1 MTRCATSDPGV
12 GPNAARPRR
21 ARGGLA
27 ALLIATVSAMPG
39 TARPAGPPAS
49 VVFWTAGD
57 CSFCKVW
64 KAGDRHDEF
73 QAEAARLGV
82 PLVTLAKPS
91 LRSPDSDYLVPEGA
105 HVPPLSTAPKMLPS
119 FDFLCAGKPVRKRL
133 SGLAEWDSFWRSQLR
148 QLARDCQPA
157 PGS

>member
-1 MTRCATSDPGV
+1 MTRCATSDPGL
-12 GPNAARPRR
+12 RPKATPPRS
-21 ARGGLA
+21 ATGWLA
-27 ALLIATVSAMPG
+27 ALLIVTSLAMPR
-39 TARPAGPPAS
+39 TAAASPPPS

-64 KAGDRHDEF
+64 KTGDRHDEF

-91 LRSPDSDYLVPEGA
+91 LRSPDGDYLVPQGA
-105 HVPPLSTAPKMLPS
+105 IVPPLSTAPKLLPS
-119 FDFLCAGKPVRKRL
+119 FDFVCAGKPVRRRL

-148 QLARDCQPA
+148 QLARDCPPA
-157 PGS
+157 SGS

>member
-1 MTRCATSDPGV
+1 MTLCATSDSALPAE
-12 GPNAARPRR
+12 PARPTR
-21 ARGGLA
+21 ASGWLA
-27 ALLIATVSAMPG
+27 ALLMATLPALPG

-91 LRSPDSDYLVPEGA
+91 LRSPDGDYQVPEGA
-105 HVPPLSTAPKMLPS
+105 VVPPLSTAPKMLPS
-119 FDFLCAGKPVRKRL
+119 FDFLCSGKPVRKRL

-157 PGS
+157 SGS